1 MIKKTFCL
9 VVICSIMIV
18 TGGRVAMAATAAS
31 KEVEHTEKVKV
42 AIAKLGTGPSAQ
54 IEIKLRD
61 KSKLKG
67 YIKEA
72 NEDHFVVVSSATGL
86 ATEVAYPQVKQVKG
100 NNLSTGVKV
109 GIGIGIGLLI
119 LLLVFKDHINAY

>member
-1 MIKKTFCL
+1 MFKKTFCL
-9 VVICSIMIV
+9 VVICSIMTV
-18 TGGRVAMAATAAS
+18 TSGRVALAANATA
-31 KEVEHTEKVKV
+31 KEGAHTEKVKA

-54 IEIKLRD
+54 IEIELRD

-72 NEDHFVVVSSATGL
+72 NEDHFVLVSSATGS
-86 ATEVAYPQVKQVKG
+86 TIEVAYPQVKHVKG

-109 GIGIGIGLLI
+109 GIGVAVGIGI
-119 LLLVFKDHINAY
+119 LLLVFKNRINGY

>member
-1 MIKKTFCL
+1 MFKKTFCL
-9 VVICSIMIV
+9 VIISSIMIV
-18 TGGRVAMAATAAS
+18 TGGRVARAANATA
-31 KEVEHTEKVKV
+31 KEDAHTEKVKA

-72 NEDHFVVVSSATGL
+72 NQDHFVLVSSATGS

-100 NNLSTGVKV
+100 NNFSTGAKV
-109 GIGIGIGLLI
+109 AIGIGIGIAI
-119 LLLVFKDHINAY
+119 LLLVFKDHIVAY